1 MTSTVKANLKP
12 CPFCGGHAT
21 LIYDNQEGYR
31 IYCDD
36 CDIMTDTDYGT
47 VNWMFVRYDKNLL

>member
-36 CDIMTDTDYGT
+36 CDIMTDTDY
-47 VNWMFVRYDKNLL
+47 DKDKIIDAWNKRV

>member
-1 MTSTVKANLKP
+1 MTNTVKANLKP

-21 LIYDNQEGYR
+21 LIYDQEGYR

-36 CDIMTDTDYGT
+36 CDIMTDTDY
-47 VNWMFVRYDKNLL
+47 DKDKIIDAWNKRV

>member
-1 MTSTVKANLKP
+1 MTSTVKAKLKP

-21 LIYDNQEGYR
+21 LIYDNQEGYQ

-36 CDIMTDTDYGT
+36 CDIMTDTDY
-47 VNWMFVRYDKNLL
+47 DKVKIIDAWNKRV

>member
-1 MTSTVKANLKP
+1 MTSTVNAKLKP

-21 LIYDNQEGYR
+21 LIYDNHEGYQ

-36 CDIMTDTDYGT
+36 CDIMTDID
-47 VNWMFVRYDKNLL
+47 YDKDKIIDAWNKRV